1 MADKGGRDN
10 KNWDVKEKGWENVQI
25 KAFTSWLNGYLVK
38 RDHTITNI
46 QNEMGDGVKLIYFL
60 ELLSDQKIKQKY
72 NEKPPSRIEKI
83 QNLHIG
89 LTFLE
94 KDLGVKSAG
103 ASAEDFADGNLKMIL
118 GFFWSLFKKYRI
130 QTIKQDDKSSEQG
143 LLLWVK
149 KTTDGYRDIQIESY
163 KHSFRSGLPFLALV
177 DKFIENKDIL
187 NYDNFTKENQNENL
201 GVAFDLA
208 EKHLG
213 IPRLLEPS
221 EVSEGNV
228 DERSLVLY
236 VSLYFHAFVA
246 KEQQKGILEEKDRI
260 AREKNQLQ
268 GSLEDRAKLAAQLQE
283 ENKKL
288 QEELALEKSRRESLE
303 EQLRLEKEER
313 EKLARELEEQK
324 KKSQELQESKL
335 SLEGIVSGL
344 EGQVAD
350 LSSKFETESQNRKKE
365 QQDHDAK
372 SKLEVSGL
380 GVLKKN
386 LTEHLEDLYRWQKYL
401 DLDTESEV
409 DFSGEVRPQ
418 ILLDIS
424 KENFEKQ
431 LEVLSQ
437 KLAKEN
443 DELST
448 LLKIK
453 EAEKKA
459 RKDADKKK
467 KDRQQKNKV

>member
-38 RDHTITNI
+38 RDHTVTNI

-94 KDLGVKSAG
+94 KDL
-103 ASAEDFADGNLKMIL
+103 DGNLKMIL

-149 KTTDGYRDIQIESY
+149 KTTDGYKDIQIESY

-177 DKFIENKDIL
+177 EKFIENKDIL

>member
-1 MADKGGRDN
+1 
-10 KNWDVKEKGWENVQI
+10 
-25 KAFTSWLNGYLVK
+25 
-38 RDHTITNI
+38 
-46 QNEMGDGVKLIYFL
+46 
-60 ELLSDQKIKQKY
+60 
-72 NEKPPSRIEKI
+72 
-83 QNLHIG
+83 
-89 LTFLE
+89 
-94 KDLGVKSAG
+94 
-103 ASAEDFADGNLKMIL
+103 LK
-118 GFFWSLFKKYRI
+118 
-130 QTIKQDDKSSEQG
+130 
-143 LLLWVK
+143 
-149 KTTDGYRDIQIESY
+149 
-163 KHSFRSGLPFLALV
+163 
-177 DKFIENKDIL
+177 
-187 NYDNFTKENQNENL
+187 
-201 GVAFDLA
+201 
-208 EKHLG
+208 
-213 IPRLLEPS
+213 
-221 EVSEGNV
+221 
-228 DERSLVLY
+228 
-236 VSLYFHAFVA
+236 
-246 KEQQKGILEEKDRI
+246 
-260 AREKNQLQ
+260 
-268 GSLEDRAKLAAQLQE
+268 
-283 ENKKL
+283 
-288 QEELALEKSRRESLE
+288 
-303 EQLRLEKEER
+303 KEER

>member
-83 QNLHIG
+83 QNLHIA

-149 KTTDGYRDIQIESY
+149 KTTDGYKDIQIESY

-177 DKFIENKDIL
+177 EKFIENKDIL

>member
-1 MADKGGRDN
+1 
-10 KNWDVKEKGWENVQI
+10 
-25 KAFTSWLNGYLVK
+25 
-38 RDHTITNI
+38 
-46 QNEMGDGVKLIYFL
+46 
-60 ELLSDQKIKQKY
+60 
-72 NEKPPSRIEKI
+72 
-83 QNLHIG
+83 
-89 LTFLE
+89 
-94 KDLGVKSAG
+94 
-103 ASAEDFADGNLKMIL
+103 
-118 GFFWSLFKKYRI
+118 
-130 QTIKQDDKSSEQG
+130 
-143 LLLWVK
+143 VK

-350 LSSKFETESQNRKKE
+350 LSSKFENESQNRKKE

>member
-38 RDHTITNI
+38 RDHTITDI
-46 QNEMGDGVKLIYFL
+46 QHEMGDGVKLVYFL

-83 QNLHIG
+83 QNLHIA

-350 LSSKFETESQNRKKE
+350 LSSKFENESQNRKKE

-372 SKLEVSGL
+372 AKLEVSGL

-386 LTEHLEDLYRWQKYL
+386 LTEHLEDLYRWRKYL